1 MFEINEDKKLP
12 APEDIT
18 AEQTRDV
25 LAWLLEHGTITS
37 FEAFVYLRCT
47 RLSARIW
54 DLRDLG
60 YNIGGQIQTKN
71 EDGKIKRWKEY
82 RLEQ

>member
-1 MFEINEDKKLP
+1 MNEEKKLP

-25 LAWLLEHGTITS
+25 LAWLLEHGTISTA
-37 FEAFVYLRCT
+37 EAIYKLRCT

-54 DLRDLG
+54 DLRHIG
-60 YNIGGQIQTKN
+60 FNIPGKILTKT
-71 EDGKIKRWKEY
+71 EDGKTKRWMEY
-82 RLEQ
+82 RLEI

>member
-1 MFEINEDKKLP
+1 MNNEKKLP

-18 AEQTRDV
+18 ADQTRDV
-25 LAWLLEHGTITS
+25 LEWLLKYGTITT
-37 FEAFVYLRCT
+37 ADAIYILHCT

-60 YNIGGQIQTKN
+60 FNIGGQIMTKIEN
-71 EDGKIKRWKEY
+71 GKTKRWKEY
-82 RLEQ
+82 RLEI